1 MQRPVPVGTR
11 VQLLVDDYLIGAS
24 EGLATTLHPMS
35 KLPEP
40 VLQAAAPWERPE
52 TSGLWGIP
60 NAIYDPEDG
69 LFKLWYNSLGTYPGR
84 NQQREPAY
92 SCYATSSDGLNWER
106 PELGLFAH
114 EGSKANNI
122 VGAFGAASPNGGVL
136 DSLEM
141 VGLEPAERRFKT
153 CGWVGRDDSGQGG
166 HGVSFSAD
174 GIHWE
179 RYEGNPVIRG
189 YDRGDV
195 ITGAKLREA
204 TFPEDIPGLP
214 RAKYA
219 LFPKVHPQ
227 LGRFKRRSFA
237 MCTSEDDLGGNPFTQ
252 WTEPQLGAG
261 AGPAR

>member
-1 MQRPVPVGTR
+1 MERPVPVGTR
-11 VQLLVDDYLIGAS
+11 VQLLVDDYLIAAS
-24 EGLATTLHPMS
+24 EGLTTTLHPMT

-69 LFKLWYNSLGTYPGR
+69 LFKLWYNSLGTYPAR

-92 SCYATSSDGLNWER
+92 SCYATSTDGLNWER

-122 VGAFGAASPNGGVL
+122 VGAFGAAAPNGGVL

-189 YDRGDV
+189 VRPGRRDHRGQAAGGDV
-195 ITGAKLREA
+195 SGGHSGAAAGQVRAVSQGASA
-204 TFPEDIPGLP
+204 T
-214 RAKYA
+214 RA
-219 LFPKVHPQ
+219 V
-227 LGRFKRRSFA
+227 
-237 MCTSEDDLGGNPFTQ
+237 
-252 WTEPQLGAG
+252 
-261 AGPAR
+261 